1 MGAAFGDM
9 AILNFLLIATG
20 AISQICAALPS
31 TWPLPTTAV
40 VATSSAGSLRWEFNI
55 PLNPKDPFP
64 RQPRDVVDTAVV
76 TNNTVVFGSY
86 DTNLYAVHAENG
98 AQKWVAKTGYDITM
112 DPTLSPDAQVVYF
125 TSNDKALYNVDT
137 ASGKGYVLAGGEI
150 NGVFSSP
157 ELNSDGSIIY
167 AAGFSATLFALEVLA
182 LPPKAPSGAVYR
194 VKWQTGEMEGAIS
207 TRPLLSPDEA
217 TLYVSLATG
226 PIYALHSATGKTKWA
241 FSQSATV
248 VTSPVLTPDGATLFF
263 ATYNNSL
270 LAVNTKD
277 GSPKWSFDIKGPNY
291 GSRPAVSADGK
302 KVFVGSDAGNLYA
315 VHVGSGIQ
323 DWVLNIGDAV
333 NSPPHVSKDGT
344 TIYVGSDSGNVHAVD
359 VATGAPKWTFRA
371 DGSVK
376 AEPVESADGAAIF
389 FGTKNGTFYAVHA

>member
-31 TWPLPTTAV
+31 TWPLPTT
-40 VATSSAGSLRWEFNI
+40 AGSLRWEFNI

-112 DPTLSPDAQVVYF
+112 DPTLSPDAATVYF

-217 TLYVSLATG
+217 TLRITCNRSNLRITFGDRQNEMGVF
-226 PIYALHSATGKTKWA
+226 PVCHSGYISGTHARRGNL
-241 FSQSATV
+241 V
-248 VTSPVLTPDGATLFF
+248 F

-359 VATGAPKWTFRA
+359 AATGAPKWTFRA